1 MPKITYNDD
10 VVECN
15 EGDNLRQVLIE
26 NDMTPHKGIA
36 KSLNCR
42 GNGTCGTCAVRITE
56 GPVREDE
63 QATRLKFATHDNME
77 EVRLACQYEVTED
90 LVIEKP

>member
-1 MPKITYNDD
+1 MPNIQFNDKTI
-10 VVECN
+10 ECN

-36 KSLNCR
+36 KSLNCG
-42 GNGTCGTCAVRITE
+42 GNATCGTCAIRITE

-63 QATRLKFATHDNME
+63 QATRLSFATHDDIE